1 MMLMH
6 LLFSLRL
13 PHQILTFYFLLE
25 KAKREA
31 ELFQSLKTPCYQMK
45 SFLTAMCH
53 LNSMPLFLAAARP
66 LYDSLQMTPLF
77 QLF

>member
-1 MMLMH
+1 MH
-6 LLFSLRL
+6 LLFSLRF
-13 PHQILTFYFLLE
+13 PHQILTFYFPLDGDKKEMELLQ
-25 KAKREA
+25 
-31 ELFQSLKTPCYQMK
+31 LLKTPLIK